1 MKNRKIMSLALCLCI
16 GLLSAL
22 LLTPAVPVAQAAEVN
37 STSNAAGPVITQQPT
52 GSSAAWRN
60 SACTYIRAEGAEPL
74 TYKWYY
80 RMPGE
85 TEFVYAYSQTSNA
98 TANPSYSYE
107 MTNLSSGMEV
117 YCIVTD
123 VNGNSTQS
131 NIVRFT
137 LFEIR
142 TQPAG
147 NFAGTGKDA
156 TASVVAVGE
165 QLSYLWYAKFPGA
178 ETFTATDCTS
188 ATYALSMNSQ
198 CSGTQVYCVITDA
211 NGKTIQSET
220 ATLSLLGFISQPTD
234 ICAAHDSVV
243 ILSAEAEGEKLEYYW
258 SYRYDGNSTTYSI
271 GSGNNYAYNFRGAWS
286 GILVHC
292 TIYNKYGMHI
302 TSESFRI
309 TQLAI
314 DTQPTGACAA
324 SGKRVSTT
332 VAAQGEELTYQWYVK
347 DPGQAKFTKS
357 SNTTDTYSFKM
368 TKEKSGRQVYCVVTN
383 KWGHSIK
390 SETAKLSLLAVR
402 TQPKDAY
409 ADSGKTASTTVKAT
423 GSGLKYTWYVK
434 NPGSDTF
441 SKSSVTK
448 ATYSYKMTKSKS
460 GREVY
465 CVITDKYG
473 NSVQTETITMK
484 LKETVKLT
492 GKLKGMAAG
501 SKETVSVTVGATGDG
516 LKYTWYVKDPGSSK
530 YTKSSVKTDTYSY
543 TMTSKKSGR
552 RVYCVVTDRYGN
564 SVKTNSV
571 VLSMINITKE
581 PASVTLDAAGKAS
594 TSIKVSGKGMTYQWY
609 VKNYGA
615 DSFSKSSA
623 TGTTYSC
630 KISKSSPSRQV
641 YCVIT
646 DKYGNSV
653 QTKTV
658 TLKIKDDVWRE
669 KCWWC
674 GGDGRCDDCGG
685 DGKIRK
691 WMPGTNRYENVRCT
705 NCNLG
710 RCRKCGGDGWE

>member
-1 MKNRKIMSLALCLCI
+1 MSLALCLCI
-16 GLLSAL
+16 GLLAAFL
-22 LLTPAVPVAQAAEVN
+22 LASAVPTAQAAEVN
-37 STSNAAGPVITQQPT
+37 STSNTAGPVITQQPR
-52 GSSAAWRN
+52 GSGVPYGENAKV
-60 SACTYIRAEGAEPL
+60 TIKAEGVAPL
-74 TYKWYY
+74 LYNWYY
-80 RMPGE
+80 KNPDQE
-85 TEFVYAYSQTSNA
+85 TFTFAYTDRSE
-98 TANPSYSYE
+98 NPSFYREITAS
-107 MTNLSSGMEV
+107 TSGVQV
-117 YCIVTD
+117 YCIVRD
-123 VNGNSTQS
+123 GNGNETKSDVVTL
-131 NIVRFT
+131 T

-142 TQPAG
+142 TQPVNTCA
-147 NFAGTGKDA
+147 ATGQMA
-156 TASVVAVGE
+156 TTTVSAVGDG
-165 QLSYLWYAKFPGA
+165 LTYRWYAKAPGTA
-178 ETFTATDCTS
+178 EFSQTSCTS
-188 ATYALSMNSQ
+188 DTYSLEMNSTR
-198 CSGTQVYCVITDA
+198 SGTEVYCVVTDI
-211 NGKTIQSET
+211 NGCTTQSET

-243 ILSAEAEGEKLEYYW
+243 ILSAEAEGEGLEYYW
-258 SYRYDGNSTTYSI
+258 SYSYEDKSTAYSI
-271 GSGNNYAYNFRGAWS
+271 GSGNNYEYTFRGAWS
-286 GILVHC
+286 GILVRC
-292 TIYNKYGMHI
+292 TIYNKYGIHI
-302 TSESFRI
+302 TSEPFRI

-314 DTQPTGACAA
+314 DTQPAGDCAA

-347 DPGQAKFTKS
+347 DPGRTKFTKS
-357 SNTTDTYSFKM
+357 SNTTDTYFFKM

-390 SETAKLSLLAVR
+390 SETAKLSLLAVK

-441 SKSSVTK
+441 TKSSVTK
-448 ATYSYKMTKSKS
+448 ATYSYKMTKAKS
-460 GREVY
+460 GREIY

-473 NSVQTETITMK
+473 NSVQTETATMK
-484 LKETVKLT
+484 LKETVKLN
-492 GKLKGMAAG
+492 GKLKGAAAG
-501 SKETVSVTVGATGDG
+501 SKEKVSVTVKASGDG

-530 YTKSSVKTDTYSY
+530 YSKSSVKTDTYSY

-669 KCWWC
+669 ECWWC

>member
-1 MKNRKIMSLALCLCI
+1 MARRNPITIFCRITLPI
-16 GLLSAL
+16 LLIFL
-22 LLTPAVPVAQAAEVN
+22 LLFTAPSARA
-37 STSNAAGPVITQQPT
+37 SGGPVITQQPT
-52 GSSAAWRN
+52 GSSAAWREY
-60 SACTYIRAEGAEPL
+60 ARTYIKAEGAEPL

-85 TEFVYAYSQTSNA
+85 TEFVYAYMETSNA
-98 TANPSYSYE
+98 TANPSYSYD
-107 MTNLSSGMEV
+107 MTNSTSGMEV

-123 VNGNSTQS
+123 ADGNSVQS
-131 NIVRFT
+131 NTVTFT

-142 TQPAG
+142 TQPAD

-156 TASVVAVGE
+156 TASVAAVGE
-165 QLSYLWYAKFPGA
+165 KLSYLWYAKYPGA
-178 ETFTATDCTS
+178 GDFTATDCTS

-198 CSGTQVYCVITDA
+198 RSGTEVYCVITDA
-211 NGKTIQSET
+211 NGNTVQSEA
-220 ATLSLLGFISQPTD
+220 ATLSLLGFIRQPSD
-234 ICAAHDSVV
+234 ILAAHDSVV
-243 ILSAEAEGEKLEYYW
+243 VLSAEAEGEGLEYYW
-258 SYRYDGNSTTYSI
+258 SYRYEDGSTTYSI
-271 GSGNNYAYNFRGAWS
+271 GSGNNYEYTFRGAWS

-292 TIYNKYGMHI
+292 TIYNKYGVHI
-302 TSESFRI
+302 TSEPFRI
-309 TQLAI
+309 MQLAI
-314 DTQPTGACAA
+314 DSQPAGDCAA

-332 VAAQGEELTYQWYVK
+332 VAAQGDELTYQWYVK
-347 DPGQAKFTKS
+347 DPGKSKFTKS

-368 TKEKSGRQVYCVVTN
+368 TKAKSGRQVYCVVTN
-383 KWGHSIK
+383 KWGHSIR
-390 SETAKLSLLAVR
+390 TDIAKLSLLAVK
-402 TQPKDAY
+402 TQPKDAF

-441 SKSSVTK
+441 TKSSVTK
-448 ATYSYKMTKSKS
+448 STYSYKMTKAKS

-473 NSVQTETITMK
+473 NSVQTETAVMK

-492 GKLKGMAAG
+492 EQLKGAAAG
-501 SKETVSVTVGATGDG
+501 SKEKVSVTVKATGDG
-516 LKYTWYVKDPGSSK
+516 LKYTWYVKDTGSSK

-543 TMTSKKSGR
+543 TMTSKKAGR
-552 RVYCVVTDRYGN
+552 RVYCVVKDRYGN
-564 SVKTNSV
+564 TAKTNTV
-571 VLSMINITKE
+571 TLSMINITKE

-594 TSIKVSGKGMTYQWY
+594 TSVKASGKGMTYQWY

-615 DSFSKSSA
+615 DKFSKSSA

-630 KISKSSPSRQV
+630 NLTKEKPSRQV

-646 DKYGNSV
+646 DKYGNTL

-658 TLKIKDDVWRE
+658 TLKIKDSVWRE
-669 KCWWC
+669 ECWWC
-674 GGDGRCDDCGG
+674 GGDGKCDDCGG
-685 DGKIRK
+685 DGKIRE

-710 RCRKCGGDGWE
+710 KCRKCGGDGWK

>member
-16 GLLSAL
+16 GLLAAFL
-22 LLTPAVPVAQAAEVN
+22 LASAVPTAQAAEVN
-37 STSNAAGPVITQQPT
+37 STSNTAGPVITQQPR
-52 GSSAAWRN
+52 GSGVPYGENAKV
-60 SACTYIRAEGAEPL
+60 TIKAEGVAPL
-74 TYKWYY
+74 LYNWYY
-80 RMPGE
+80 KYPDQE
-85 TEFVYAYSQTSNA
+85 TFTFAYTDRSE
-98 TANPSYSYE
+98 NPSFYREIKPS
-107 MTNLSSGMEV
+107 TSGVQV
-117 YCIVTD
+117 YCIVRD
-123 VNGNSTQS
+123 GNGNETKSDVVTL
-131 NIVRFT
+131 T

-142 TQPAG
+142 TQPVNTCA
-147 NFAGTGKDA
+147 ATGQMA
-156 TASVVAVGE
+156 TATVSAVGDG
-165 QLSYLWYAKFPGA
+165 LTYRWYAKTPGTA
-178 ETFTATDCTS
+178 EFSQTSCTS
-188 ATYALSMNSQ
+188 DVYSLEMNSTR
-198 CSGTQVYCVITDA
+198 SGTEVYCIVTDI
-211 NGKTIQSET
+211 NGCTTQSET

-243 ILSAEAEGEKLEYYW
+243 ILSAEAEGEGLEYYW
-258 SYRYDGNSTTYSI
+258 SYRYEDKSTTYSI
-271 GSGNNYAYNFRGAWS
+271 GSGNNYEYTFRDTCS

-292 TIYNKYGMHI
+292 TIYNKYGIHI
-302 TSESFRI
+302 TSEPFRI
-309 TQLAI
+309 MQLAI
-314 DTQPTGACAA
+314 DTQPAGDCAA
-324 SGKRVSTT
+324 SGKTVSTSVT
-332 VAAQGEELTYQWYVK
+332 AQGDDLTYQWYVK
-347 DPGQAKFTKS
+347 DPGKTKFTKS

-390 SETAKLSLLAVR
+390 SETAKLSLLAVK

-441 SKSSVTK
+441 IKSSVTK
-448 ATYSYKMTKSKS
+448 STYSYKMTKAKS

-473 NSVQTETITMK
+473 NSVQTETATMK
-484 LKETVKLT
+484 LKETVKLN
-492 GKLKGMAAG
+492 GKLKGAAAG
-501 SKETVSVTVGATGDG
+501 SKEKVSVTVKASGDG

-530 YTKSSVKTDTYSY
+530 YSKSSVKSDTYSY
-543 TMTSKKSGR
+543 TMTSKKAGR

-564 SVKTNSV
+564 SAKTNSV
-571 VLSMINITKE
+571 VLSMINITKD

-594 TSIKVSGKGMTYQWY
+594 TSVKVSGKGLTYQWY

-623 TGTTYSC
+623 TGTTYIC
-630 KISKSSPSRQV
+630 KITKSSPSRQV

-658 TLKIKDDVWRE
+658 TLKIKDSVWRE

-674 GGDGRCDDCGG
+674 GGDGKCDDCGG

-705 NCNLG
+705 NCNNG